1 MNRLIRRCLAG
12 AAVLA
17 VLLLA
22 AGCSFRNNQTAEK
35 IRDLEYTVVGASE
48 IPEELLDEIEV
59 NKNSAFRLTY
69 SDGEYLYIANGY
81 GAQDTNGYSIQV
93 KELYLTETAIY
104 FKSELFGPQDGE
116 SVSTTPSYPYVVV
129 KTELIDIPVVFE

>member
-1 MNRLIRRCLAG
+1 MKHLIRRCLAG
-12 AAVLA
+12 AAALA

-22 AGCSFRNNQTAEK
+22 AGCSLGNNQTAEK

-48 IPEELLDEIEV
+48 IPEELLEDIEV
-59 NKNSAFRLTY
+59 NKNSVFRLTY

-104 FKSELFGPQDGE
+104 FKSELFGPQNGE

-129 KTELIDIPVVFE
+129 KTEMIDIPVVFE